1 MRSPVPGEKQPQ
13 AQRHTGSHSAGKRLH
28 RSESGGAG
36 ENQTGHELAVCS
48 CHWERWGYSGLH

>member
-13 AQRHTGSHSAGKRLH
+13 AQGHTGSHSAGKRLH

-48 CHWERWGYSGLH
+48 RH